1 MIEVETL
8 IDLYDEVEVDV
19 EGETMLE
26 SKLIA
31 EDVVVKKM
39 VRLEG
44 LLPSQ
49 LCKRDGTIYKDR
61 TKVYDETTREYFIIK
76 GSYEDI
82 KKLVLEEGRKI
93 GF

>member
-8 IDLYDEVEVDV
+8 IDLYDEVEVEV
-19 EGETMLE
+19 EGEVMLE

-31 EDVVVKKM
+31 EDVIVKKL

-44 LLPSQ
+44 LIPSQ
-49 LCKRDGTIYKDR
+49 LCKRDGTIYEDR
-61 TKVYDETTREYFIIK
+61 TKVYDESTRDTFIIK

-82 KKLVLEEGRKI
+82 KKLVLEETKRI